1 MKKDPDDTSDTRE
14 TAADPPAFFA
24 DAMLGSLARWM
35 RTLGYDVEYE
45 NSIGDRELVERAVK
59 EGRVILTRDRLLVER
74 RLAKG
79 RTLFISGVKAGE
91 QLRQVVGAYGV
102 PRGRFLTRCLRC
114 NTVLEEVDKEAVEGK
129 VPEYIYETAERFTV
143 CLKCGRVYWAGS
155 HRDNMERDV
164 ERLLKGG

>member
-1 MKKDPDDTSDTRE
+1 MKKDPDNTRE
-14 TAADPPAFFA
+14 TTDDPPAFFA

-45 NSIGDRELVERAVK
+45 NSIADKALIERAEK
-59 EGRVILTRDRLLVER
+59 ENRVILTRDRLLVER
-74 RLAKG
+74 RRARG
-79 RTLFISGVKAGE
+79 RSVFIKSEDTGE

-102 PRGRFLTRCLRC
+102 PEGRFLTRCLRC

-155 HRDNMERDV
+155 HRDNMVGDL